1 MILMLL
7 DSSFG
12 KVFKPFSACKQ
23 KFFMVIWVFVQ
34 ASRLAFQ
41 FLLFLGILDSLSDST
56 REILDSYFD
65 SCMSNWNQLLR
76 LTSFKYIALSENSSY
91 GCEDCFLCSIGLS

>member
-1 MILMLL
+1 MALL
-7 DSSFG
+7 EGHLSPLPLVLQRSFL
-12 KVFKPFSACKQ
+12 
-23 KFFMVIWVFVQ
+23 VIWVFVQ
-34 ASRLAFQ
+34 GSRLAFQ
-41 FLLFLGILDSLSDST
+41 FLLFLGILDSLADST